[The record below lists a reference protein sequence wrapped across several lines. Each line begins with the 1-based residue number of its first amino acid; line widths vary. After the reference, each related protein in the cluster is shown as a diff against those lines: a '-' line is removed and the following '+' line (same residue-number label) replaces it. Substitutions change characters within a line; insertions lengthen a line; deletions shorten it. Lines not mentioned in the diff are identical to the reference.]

1 MKAIVM
7 VLSLVLACAGSVAAN
22 PANKALAKKH
32 ADQTTQAAGQHA
44 AQATAQQ
51 ATQVAGQKATQ
62 VAGQKAAQAAGQ
74 KAAQAVGQKAAQA
87 TTGATKTVSAKQG
100 KAAAH

>member
-51 ATQVAGQKATQ
+51 ATQVAGQKA
-62 VAGQKAAQAAGQ
+62 AQAA
-74 KAAQAVGQKAAQA
+74 GQKAAQA

>member
-51 ATQVAGQKATQ
+51 ATQVAGQKACSSCWS
-62 VAGQKAAQAAGQ
+62 K
-74 KAAQAVGQKAAQA
+74 
-87 TTGATKTVSAKQG
+87 SRSSDNWC
-100 KAAAH
+100 H